1 MFNLDA
7 IVVVDET
14 HVSKGK
20 LVFARKCEAFA
31 NDIIDSLGYVLVR
44 AGKSKIIN
52 LVKEKDLNATER
64 GGIDGTIVR
73 CTFEVELRREE
84 DRVDMTLP

>member
-1 MFNLDA
+1 MGGLPNLDA
-7 IVVVDET
+7 IVET
-14 HVSKGK
+14 HVGKGG

-52 LVKEKDLNATER
+52 LAKEKDLIATER
-64 GGIDGTIVR
+64 GGINGMIVFGTLE
-73 CTFEVELRREE
+73 FDFGRE
-84 DRVDMTLP
+84 D